1 MLGLNSDPTSN
12 GSYDTIDF
20 AWYFEANTNLLIYEN
35 GTNTTNAG
43 TYTTSTVVSI
53 TYDGYNVRY
62 WKDGVIQRT
71 VARAIGVPLYFDS
84 SFYNIGASLNSVAF
98 GPMGES
104 GTSGAAGSMGPPG
117 PSGAPG
123 SSGPP
128 GPVNVY
134 SVTFDAS
141 YITPPIDYTIT
152 HNLGLSGNFK
162 NIVITV
168 HGIVY
173 GAARLYYGNDFTITS
188 YSSNSFVFRLTVGN
202 WNQTQTVSISLVRA

>member
-1 MLGLNSDPTSN
+1 MGPPGPN
-12 GSYDTIDF
+12 GATGSM
-20 AWYFEANTNLLIYEN
+20 
-35 GTNTTNAG
+35 
-43 TYTTSTVVSI
+43 
-53 TYDGYNVRY
+53 
-62 WKDGVIQRT
+62 
-71 VARAIGVPLYFDS
+71 
-84 SFYNIGASLNSVAF
+84 
-98 GPMGES
+98 GPPGPY
-104 GTSGAAGSMGPPG
+104 GPPGSMGPPG

-123 SSGPP
+123 AAGPP

-162 NIVITV
+162 NVVITV

-173 GAARLYYGNDFTITS
+173 GTARLYYANDYTITS

-202 WNQTQTVSISLVRA
+202 WNTTQTVSISLVRA